1 MSYNKAIGFYQQ
13 ASTLASKQQH
23 KIESDLCS
31 GMVELSEAIESDLKV
46 LQSLMTQILQEMKRQ
61 KK

>member
-1 MSYNKAIGFYQQ
+1 MSYNKAISFYRQ
-13 ASTLASKQQH
+13 ASILASKQQR

-31 GMVELSEAIESDLKV
+31 GLAELSEAIESDLKV
-46 LQSLMTQILQEMKRQ
+46 LQSLMTQILQEMKKQ